1 MRFALHPFLARFLTG
16 PLARAELSQ
25 RKNARFLADTSG
37 YWDYL
42 FVLKKKSATRT
53 EVNEEF

>member
-1 MRFALHPFLARFLTG
+1 MRFAMHPLLARFLTG

-25 RKNARFLADTSG
+25 RKNARFLPDTSG

-42 FVLKKKSATRT
+42 FVLRKRSAIRTR
-53 EVNEEF
+53 VNAEF